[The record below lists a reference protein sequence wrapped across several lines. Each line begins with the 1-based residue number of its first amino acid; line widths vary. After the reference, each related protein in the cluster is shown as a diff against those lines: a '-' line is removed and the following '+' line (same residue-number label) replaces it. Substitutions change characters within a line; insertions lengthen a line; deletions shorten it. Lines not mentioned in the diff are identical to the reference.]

1 MTIVAT
7 SLLHQTACFMLHV
20 CALRSWCFKFFQS
33 HVDSTWQ
40 MLNESAIV
48 LDMTKI
54 PTIGFISAL
63 AWRDPA
69 PSEFSNVIVE
79 EVRAQQAPLLLP
91 EFDY

>member
-1 MTIVAT
+1 
-7 SLLHQTACFMLHV
+7 
-20 CALRSWCFKFFQS
+20 
-33 HVDSTWQ
+33 